1 MVVVESLPKEYT
13 PEYALERLWDLPYC
27 CALESALRLPRLGR
41 YSFVT
46 ADPFEVFRV
55 HRAKGDALG
64 PLANALS
71 RYSTESIPGLPPFQG
86 GAAGVFTYD
95 LGRCFERI
103 PSALHNEF
111 DLPLAVLGV
120 YDVVLAWDHVEDRA
134 WLISQ
139 GFPEIDE
146 SNRKNRAEQRARF
159 FLERLKM
166 SAVARPAESTSV
178 HATAHGL
185 TAPQFSTRLG
195 SAWLGNFD
203 SHGYR
208 DAVNRARE
216 YIFAGD
222 IFQVNLSQRLMR
234 RATCD
239 SLDLYLSLRQA
250 NAAPFAGYFNLGTAQ
265 VVCSSPERFLQVHDR
280 RVETRP
286 IKGTRKQTGDPVIDR
301 SLSQEMQRSPK
312 DRAENV
318 MIVDLLRND
327 LSRVC
332 QPESVCVPQLCEVE
346 AFPGVLH
353 LVSAVEGQLATDAGL
368 TDLIAATFPGGSIT
382 GAPKVR
388 AMEIISEL
396 EPTVRGAYCGSMG
409 YLSFDGSMDLNIL
422 IRTITASRGWWQFQ
436 VGGGIVAD
444 SVAEAE
450 EEETWTKAAGMVA
463 AIARAVG

>member
-1 MVVVESLPKEYT
+1 M
-13 PEYALERLWDLPYC
+13 
-27 CALESALRLPRLGR
+27 
-41 YSFVT
+41 
-46 ADPFEVFRV
+46 
-55 HRAKGDALG
+55 
-64 PLANALS
+64 
-71 RYSTESIPGLPPFQG
+71 
-86 GAAGVFTYD
+86 
-95 LGRCFERI
+95 
-103 PSALHNEF
+103 
-111 DLPLAVLGV
+111 
-120 YDVVLAWDHVEDRA
+120 
-134 WLISQ
+134 
-139 GFPEIDE
+139 
-146 SNRKNRAEQRARF
+146 AR
-159 FLERLKM
+159 
-166 SAVARPAESTSV
+166 
-178 HATAHGL
+178 
-185 TAPQFSTRLG
+185 Q
-195 SAWLGNFD
+195 FD

-286 IKGTRKQTGDPVIDR
+286 IKGTRKQTGDPVIDQ

-353 LVSAVEGQLATDAGL
+353 LVSAVEGELAVDAGL

-450 EEETWTKAAGMVA
+450 EEETWTKAAVWWPRSLGRLGEDHRQDAYATNGCSVSWGSQA
-463 AIARAVG
+463 RCLCHVRWLEARLGSDRRGKRYREGRLRLRGGIAPRTLGRTYGELQRSCCR